1 MSLTHTCNASIEE
14 VESGILKYQGQLGYK
29 NEGNEEWDGKGDR
42 SFYLVWGNFYFPIV
56 NVAHFLCIWLICE
69 YFLPFHRLSFWPVDY
84 FIFSFIFSFVSFKI
98 LFIYS
103 CMHGVGHTWRTEYSL
118 CESVL
123 PFSHMYP
130 RKRTQVIKFGGKS
143 LHPLSSLVSPIICFF
158 CSVKVTWF
166 VVILFVKF
174 LCTAYVLRVYS

>member
-29 NEGNEEWDGKGDR
+29 NEGNEERDGKGDR

-69 YFLPFHRLSFWPVDY
+69 YFLPFRRLSFWPVDY
-84 FIFSFIFSFVSFKI
+84 FIFSFIFSLVNFKI

-103 CMHGVGHTWRTEYSL
+103 CMHGVGHMWRTEYN
-118 CESVL
+118 CVNRFFPSVICIPEREL
-123 PFSHMYP
+123 RS
-130 RKRTQVIKFGGKS
+130 
-143 LHPLSSLVSPIICFF
+143 SSLVESLFTHWAVLSALL
-158 CSVKVTWF
+158 SVSFAV
-166 VVILFVKF
+166 
-174 LCTAYVLRVYS
+174 